1 MPKARSTTPKGR
13 RPRPLTR
20 LLGAILAGGQA
31 RRFGSDKAQAL
42 YEGARLIDRVAGALN
57 AQCAAVVVCGR
68 EEPGF
73 ACIADWPE
81 PGLGPLS
88 GLAAALRHAGE
99 QGFSHVLS
107 AGVDAPDLPHDLAE
121 ALAGQGAAIV
131 ESQPVVGL
139 WPVETVPLLE
149 GFLEGGGRSL
159 YRFAD
164 HIGARRVEL
173 AAPLMN
179 VNRPEDLPPDLFK
192 PRARQLNPPT
202 GSDLHAQTHAHARAH
217 ALR

>member
-1 MPKARSTTPKGR
+1 
-13 RPRPLTR
+13 LTR

-42 YEGARLIDRVAGALN
+42 YHGTRLIDRVAEALL
-57 AQCAAVVVCGR
+57 AQCAGLVVCGR

-73 ACIADWPE
+73 RCIPDWPE
-81 PGLGPLS
+81 AGLGPLG

-99 QGFSHVLS
+99 RGFTHVLS
-107 AGVDAPDLPHDLAE
+107 AGVDAPDLPNELSAV
-121 ALAGQGAAIV
+121 LAGEGAAIV

-139 WPVETVPLLE
+139 WSAEAAPVLQA
-149 GFLEGGGRSL
+149 FIASGGRSL

-179 VNRPEDLPPDLFK
+179 VNRPEDL
-192 PRARQLNPPT
+192 
-202 GSDLHAQTHAHARAH
+202 G
-217 ALR
+217 